1 MNLARKTDLNMKIAV
16 EGCAHGELD
25 KIYESILFLQEK
37 EGIKVDLLLCCGDF
51 QATRN
56 GSDLE
61 CMAVPPKYRKIE
73 SFYKYYS
80 GEKVAPVLTLF
91 IGGNHEASNHLWEL
105 PHGGWVAP
113 NIYYL
118 GYSGVVNFGGLRIGG
133 LSGIYKPHD
142 YRKGHYECPPYDG
155 STMRSAYHIRSFD
168 VFKLKLLS
176 QPMDIVMS
184 HDWPQGVY
192 HHGDVSKLYRYK
204 GFLQPEIESNTLG
217 SPPAMEILQALQPS
231 YWFSAHLHVK
241 FPALIP
247 HGCET
252 DGQTKFTKFLAL
264 DKCLPHRDF
273 LQVIDTGPEK
283 GPLKLR
289 YDAEWLA
296 ILKLT
301 NPLINISSNFT
312 VLPTTDEEIER
323 YKPNQEMVAKIESE
337 LKGDLLIPENFVQ
350 TVDVFDP
357 SQPKKRCKMMNSAS
371 PQTHHL
377 CDALGISNSFFH
389 EEFQSQADASA
400 NPDEIDLGDDDDDA
414 DNDDDK
420 IISDVGMERDIICST
435 TSTNQS
441 NPDEIGLDES
451 ISDEEDI
458 QDKSPLSTPGENSL
472 DKKDFCENTGIST
485 DADVNLEPKP
495 KVFKLCRRNQALYTQ
510 DDEDD

>member
-1 MNLARKTDLNMKIAV
+1 MKIAV

-51 QATRN
+51 QAVRN
-56 GSDLE
+56 GNDLE

-80 GEKVAPVLTLF
+80 GEKVAPVLTIF

-118 GYSGVVNFGGLRIGG
+118 GYSGVVNFGGLRIAG
-133 LSGIYKPHD
+133 LSGIYKSHD

-155 STMRSAYHIRSFD
+155 NTMRSAYHIRSFD

-192 HHGDVSKLYRYK
+192 HHGDVSKLYKYK

-217 SPPAMEILQALQPS
+217 SPPAMEILQTLQPS

-247 HGCET
+247 HESET
-252 DGQTKFTKFLAL
+252 NGQAKFTKFLAL

-273 LQVIDTGPEK
+273 LQVIDTGPDK
-283 GPLKLR
+283 APLKLC

-301 NPLINISSNFT
+301 NPLINTTSSFT
-312 VLPTTDEEIER
+312 VLPTTTEEIEH
-323 YKPNQEMVAKIESE
+323 YKPNQEMAAKIESE
-337 LKGDLLIPENFVQ
+337 FKGNLIIPENFVQ
-350 TVDVFDP
+350 TVEAFNP
-357 SQPKKRCKMMNSAS
+357 SQPKKRCKIMNSAN
-371 PQTHHL
+371 PQTQCL
-377 CDALGISNSFFH
+377 CNTLGISNSFFPQ
-389 EEFQSQADASA
+389 ESQSSQADASA
-400 NPDEIDLGDDDDDA
+400 NPDEIDLGDDDDDE
-414 DNDDDK
+414 DNDETTGDE
-420 IISDVGMERDIICST
+420 VMEKEIVCSST
-435 TSTNQS
+435 LTTNQS
-441 NPDEIGLDES
+441 NPDEIALDES
-451 ISDEEDI
+451 ILDEQNV
-458 QDKSPLSTPGENSL
+458 QDKSPLSTPGDNT
-472 DKKDFCENTGIST
+472 FGNTENTVLGSNT
-485 DADVNLEPKP
+485 NTDVNSEPKP
-495 KVFKLCRRNQALYTQ
+495 KVFKLCRRNQAIYTQ